1 MALGKYT
8 RIRVFSA
15 PYIPRIRTEFRRKA
29 IFCRI
34 LPSVNDLFLIKYVF
48 RTLPSINDKSLGEN
62 SQR

>member
-1 MALGKYT
+1 MALRKYT
-8 RIRVFSA
+8 GIRVFSGRI
-15 PYIPRIRTEFRRKA
+15 YSSIRTEFRRKA

-34 LPSVNDLFLIKYVF
+34 LPSVNDLFLIRYVF